1 MKRPFHYSPLVQM
14 RSRWE
19 PSLAPCDNSTAR
31 TNAPRNAT
39 RLLVSLFAAI
49 CLLLLASCTSRPSDA
64 VQVDQLPNIYP
75 DYTGVTIPA
84 GIAPLNFNLMAY
96 GPTKQEADVEAIYVD
111 VKGSKGGEL
120 STSGQYADFDID
132 AWDKLTRQ
140 NVGGT
145 LTFTVFAKNDGRWM
159 QYRDFTVNIS
169 PYPLDDYGLTYR
181 LIAPGYEVY
190 SHIGNY
196 QRDLHTW
203 DEEAIIESQSLPGQC
218 MSCHT
223 NNRTNPKEFTF
234 QLRGKHG
241 ATLIQREVTD
251 ANGKTEV
258 VREWIKSSHDSIL
271 SKCVYPYWHPSGN
284 YCAYSLNRIYQ
295 LFWTAKDRLVEVFDD
310 GSDVIVMDVRTKEI
324 LRSPLIEHTSGVY
337 ETYPAFS
344 VDGKTLY
351 FCSSYAYIVPRYADS
366 VRYSLCSI
374 PFDAENGTF
383 GTRIDTLID
392 AAAEGHSITLPR
404 PSYDGRWLLYDQADF
419 GNFPINHQEADLWL
433 LNLATG
439 ERHPLT
445 EANSDR
451 SESFHN
457 WSSNSRWIVYSS
469 RREDGLYSL
478 LYLTSIDDEG
488 RATKPFLLPQRNPW
502 HYYHGNLY
510 SYNVPDFTCDKVE
523 FDVHSAYQEVFN
535 SELIPVTLR

>member
-1 MKRPFHYSPLVQM
+1 MRKLSWYLCALVC
-14 RSRWE
+14 W
-19 PSLAPCDNSTAR
+19 
-31 TNAPRNAT
+31 
-39 RLLVSLFAAI
+39 
-49 CLLLLASCTSRPSDA
+49 ASCTQRVENPILLDESPA
-64 VQVDQLPNIYP
+64 IYP
-75 DYTGVTIPA
+75 DYIGVTIPA
-84 GIAPLNFNLMAY
+84 EIAPLNFNITAGDIDM
-96 GPTKQEADVEAIYVD
+96 VD
-111 VKGSKGGEL
+111 VVVRGSKGGDL
-120 STSGQYADFDID
+120 HAQGDFADFDVKD
-132 AWDKLTRQ
+132 WHELTAT
-140 NVGGT
+140 NKGGE
-145 LTFTVFAKNDGRWM
+145 LTFTVCVRQDGQWK
-159 QYRDFTVNIS
+159 QYKDFKVYIS
-169 PYPLDDYGLTYR
+169 PYALDEWGLTYR
-181 LIAPGYEVY
+181 RIAPGYEVY

-241 ATLIQREVTD
+241 ATLIQREVT

-433 LNLATG
+433 LNLTNG

-457 WSSNSRWIVYSS
+457 WSSNSRWIVFSS